1 MPANFKCDPVR
12 RSRRGVKV
20 LKKYELLNGDNA
32 PLMFRQVEAWVLEV
46 SKKRYKSLKHIVRLL
61 ADKIVEAGYT
71 DRRTE
76 DLVKVRA
83 FFRWCTENIR
93 YGIIILTVDV

>member
-1 MPANFKCDPVR
+1 MTRELVE
-12 RSRRGVKV
+12 SRRNPRGGAKV
-20 LKKYELLNGDNA
+20 LKKYELLGEKA
-32 PLMFRQVEAWVLEV
+32 PVLFAQVESWVLEV

-61 ADKIVEAGYT
+61 VEKTEESGL

-93 YGIIILTVDV
+93 